1 MLAMRRGVL
10 CLLPEKRVGLRCD
23 LRVFIELVLRL
34 AHGAHDVAL
43 ERHRDEGERIA
54 EQAEVRIL
62 RLPHEGHRVIEFPGN
77 LPNHQVRHRC
87 YLPSAG
93 LDSSIDG
100 VTHADADTG
109 V

>member
-1 MLAMRRGVL
+1 MRGGVL
-10 CLLPEKRVGLRCD
+10 CLLRDTVGLRCD
-23 LRVFIELVLRL
+23 LRIFTELVLRF

-43 ERHRDEGERIA
+43 EGHRDEGERIT
-54 EQAEVRIL
+54 EQAKARIL
-62 RLPHEGHRVIEFPGN
+62 GCHMKGTESSNSQAILRTTRSVIG
-77 LPNHQVRHRC
+77 R

-93 LDSSIDG
+93 LDSAIDG

>member
-1 MLAMRRGVL
+1 MKVN
-10 CLLPEKRVGLRCD
+10 
-23 LRVFIELVLRL
+23 
-34 AHGAHDVAL
+34 AL
-43 ERHRDEGERIA
+43 QNRPKLGFFGCHMKGTESSNS
-54 EQAEVRIL
+54 QAIFRTT
-62 RLPHEGHRVIEFPGN
+62 RSVIG
-77 LPNHQVRHRC
+77 R